1 MSGKLDWRRA
11 RLAGKPNLDH
21 RHEFEF
27 EDRAARWLRRADE
40 RRQRERRSVT
50 PSRSCSS
57 RLRICAAS
65 VGRHGDSL
73 ASTSLTSGAN
83 SNDNALRPVPLVLT
97 NTLPF
102 GKRLAFCSYNPDS
115 SGRTITLNVPQNHKV
130 LLADNNTLLHEM
142 VHQFLFER
150 GEYAS
155 HDGAPWRREIMRLTK
170 RITGKEIWAG
180 PVRQNG
186 KAIRINAS
194 HPETG

>member
-102 GKRLAFCSYNPDS
+102 GQTA
-115 SGRTITLNVPQNHKV
+115 G
-130 LLADNNTLLHEM
+130 LLLWQTAGLLLL
-142 VHQFLFER
+142 QSRFER
-150 GEYAS
+150 PNHYAQCPPKS
-155 HDGAPWRREIMRLTK
+155 QSTSRRQQH
-170 RITGKEIWAG
+170 A
-180 PVRQNG
+180 
-186 KAIRINAS
+186 AA
-194 HPETG
+194 

>member
-73 ASTSLTSGAN
+73 ASN